1 MTEVKEF
8 KLPDVGEGLTEADIV
23 AWHVK
28 PGDQVEVNQIIVE
41 IETAKA
47 VVELP
52 SPWDGTVARLLA
64 EEGQTVD
71 VGVPIIAVE
80 VAGSGGGQAGPA
92 ATASAA
98 GQTDS
103 AERAGDS
110 PPPERQAVL
119 VGYGVKASSTTR
131 RPRKTASAVAAAA
144 ARPET
149 AEVPT
154 GPEVPAE
161 VQAPAARALAKPPVR
176 KLAKD
181 LGISL
186 AELAGSGPDGSI
198 TRDDVQRAAASD
210 TRARSENI
218 VLENGARTGQLTA
231 ALSPGGEERIPVRG
245 VRKHMAAAMV
255 SSAFTAP
262 HVTEFLQVD
271 VTETMAAVRRVREL
285 PEFAELRV
293 SPLLFVARALLIA
306 VARHPLINSSWDA
319 AANEIVVKH
328 YVNLGIA
335 VAADR
340 GLIVPNIKNA
350 GALTLP
356 ELARSLQALTETARA
371 GKATPADLAGGTITI
386 TNVGVFGVDAGT
398 PILTPGETAILAFGQ
413 VKDARWVV
421 DGQLAVRRVS
431 TLSLS
436 FDHRIVDGELGSA
449 VLRDIGSMLE
459 DPVRMLAWALL
470 AGGTTPQD
478 PPAHGGAPR
487 PPVPPWPL
495 GGLEGALGQVH
506 QVQGGLLD
514 DRALGGEP
522 GQHRGGEKP
531 GRAHLARV
539 EVAIGGIGGDLVE
552 LALRDLRVGQ
562 QQPSDHQIAE
572 RHQQP
577 GRVQP
582 HLVDL
587 GGLIRRRHQETRHG
601 ARHGLD
607 VRGAVGQRG
616 PFGLEPAV
624 TAFGG
629 GEVLDLGE

>member
-1 MTEVKEF
+1 MLREF

-28 PGDQVEVNQIIVE
+28 PGEAVEDGQIIVE

-52 SPWDGTVARLLA
+52 CPWDGTVTRLLA
-64 EEGQTVD
+64 EEGQTVE

-80 VAGSGGGQAGPA
+80 V
-92 ATASAA
+92 
-98 GQTDS
+98 TDQGKTEDT
-103 AERAGDS
+103 ERAGLS
-110 PPPERQAVL
+110 APAPARSTAAQAAPAGRGSADEIRADEIRADEIRADEIRADEVPADEAGAHSVL
-119 VGYGVKASSTTR
+119 VGYGVKTSATTR
-131 RPRKTASAVAAAA
+131 RARRTPPAVAAAA
-144 ARPET
+144 GRPET

-154 GPEVPAE
+154 APEIAAEPPQVPAAPEVP
-161 VQAPAARALAKPPVR
+161 APAARALAKPPVR

-198 TRDDVQRAAASD
+198 TRDDVQRAAEAGIP
-210 TRARSENI
+210 ARSGYSG
-218 VLENGARTGQLTA
+218 NGSRTATAGTA
-231 ALSPGGEERIPVRG
+231 AGGEERIPVRG

-271 VTETMAAVRRVREL
+271 VTKTMAATARLREL
-285 PEFAELRV
+285 PEFADVRV
-293 SPLLFVARALLIA
+293 SPLLFVARALIVA

-319 AANEIVVKH
+319 AAEEIVVRH

-340 GLIVPNIKNA
+340 GLIVPNVKHA
-350 GALTLP
+350 DAQSLA

-413 VKDARWVV
+413 VKDAPWVV
-421 DGQLAVRRVS
+421 DGELAVRKAC

-449 VLRDIGSMLE
+449 VLRDVGAMLS
-459 DPVRMLAWALL
+459 DPVRMLAW
-470 AGGTTPQD
+470 
-478 PPAHGGAPR
+478 
-487 PPVPPWPL
+487 
-495 GGLEGALGQVH
+495 
-506 QVQGGLLD
+506 
-514 DRALGGEP
+514 
-522 GQHRGGEKP
+522 
-531 GRAHLARV
+531 
-539 EVAIGGIGGDLVE
+539 
-552 LALRDLRVGQ
+552 
-562 QQPSDHQIAE
+562 S
-572 RHQQP
+572 
-577 GRVQP
+577 
-582 HLVDL
+582 
-587 GGLIRRRHQETRHG
+587 
-601 ARHGLD
+601 
-607 VRGAVGQRG
+607 
-616 PFGLEPAV
+616 
-624 TAFGG
+624 
-629 GEVLDLGE
+629 